1 MALDLDGRAEAVAL
15 ARRLAPAA
23 GVMKLGLQSFVS
35 HGPGVVR
42 EIVASGVDVFLD
54 LKLHDIPNTV
64 AGAAAAA
71 ARTGAFL
78 INVHASGGREMMR
91 AGADAARDAAAAAGL
106 RRPLV
111 IAVTVLTSLDAAAL
125 GEVGL
130 DGTPAEAAVRLAA
143 LTREAGLD
151 GVVCSPNEI
160 AAIRSAC
167 GPGFLLV
174 VPGVRPAGSDAG
186 DQRRVATPA
195 AAISAGADILVVGR
209 PITGASD
216 PFAAARAVVDE
227 IAGARDLKRGGAG
240 APPPREGSA

>member
-1 MALDLDGRAEAVAL
+1 MTAQRTPRERLAVALDLDGRAEAVAL

-23 GVMKLGLQSFVS
+23 AVMKLGLQSFVS
-35 HGPGVVR
+35 HGPEVVR
-42 EIVASGVDVFLD
+42 EIVAGGADVFLD

-91 AGADAARDAAAAAGL
+91 AGAEAAREAAEAAGL
-106 RRPLV
+106 KRPLV

-125 GEVGL
+125 REVGL
-130 DGTPAEAAVRLAA
+130 HGTPAEAAVRLAA

-151 GVVCSPNEI
+151 GVVCSADEI

-167 GPGFLLV
+167 GPDFLLV
-174 VPGVRPAGSDAG
+174 VPGVRPAGAAVG
-186 DQRRVATPA
+186 DQKRVATPA
-195 AAISAGADILVVGR
+195 AAIGAGADILVVGR
-209 PITGASD
+209 PITGAPD
-216 PFAAARAVVDE
+216 PLTAARAVVEE
-227 IAGARDLKRGGAG
+227 IAGA
-240 APPPREGSA
+240 